1 MPKRPFH
8 TCMRRRSTAPLSTS
22 PSSYSAESYRPRPL
36 QLDVAPTLTLESPFR
51 ALAGEAH
58 LLARWVVV
66 EEAVGAVASHQ
77 RADTV
82 LDLMFTDPTR
92 YRRLDHLAEAL
103 HLVEAAVVVDIAV
116 GPTTRTLLDLGPN
129 HQGLDDEAEEG
140 VMEQADV
147 TIMTPDAAAA
157 AAVLTT
163 TEAQVET
170 IGNKRKRGK
179 EPSINGTL
187 FRLAE

>member
-8 TCMRRRSTAPLSTS
+8 TCTRHRSTAPLSTS
-22 PSSYSAESYRPRPL
+22 PSSYSAESCRPRPL

-129 HQGLDDEAEEG
+129 HRGLDDEAEEEG

-147 TIMTPDAAAA
+147 MITTPDAAVA
-157 AAVLTT
+157 AAVLTMT
-163 TEAQVET
+163 GALVET
-170 IGNKRKRGK
+170 IGNKRKREK
-179 EPSINGTL
+179 SL
-187 FRLAE
+187 Y